1 MVPIRAD
8 HRYELD
14 DKKEWIVMS
23 DNGLTDQVAVI
34 TGGSQGLGYEIATA
48 LSEAGTA
55 VVLASRDGDR
65 CDRAAAEIADKTAGR
80 AVGHACDVTNEQ
92 DVRQLFAFTQD
103 MFGHAE
109 ILINSAGVMM
119 SGSVDEITREDF
131 EQCFAVNVTGTWLA
145 CRAASHMMRPTGYG
159 RIINFSSAV
168 GLVGAADRSAYA
180 SAKGAV
186 VQLTRSLAME
196 WAGDGITVNAIAP
209 GPFLTPMNKGAE
221 TSPDALRMLEREVP
235 LRRFAQPAE
244 IRSAALYLASPGSSY
259 TTGVVLSV
267 DGGRVAH

>member
-1 MVPIRAD
+1 
-8 HRYELD
+8 
-14 DKKEWIVMS
+14 
-23 DNGLTDQVAVI
+23 
-34 TGGSQGLGYEIATA
+34 
-48 LSEAGTA
+48 
-55 VVLASRDGDR
+55 
-65 CDRAAAEIADKTAGR
+65 
-80 AVGHACDVTNEQ
+80 
-92 DVRQLFAFTQD
+92 
-103 MFGHAE
+103 
-109 ILINSAGVMM
+109 
-119 SGSVDEITREDF
+119 
-131 EQCFAVNVTGTWLA
+131 
-145 CRAASHMMRPTGYG
+145 MMRPAGYG

-221 TSPDALRMLEREVP
+221 TNPEALRMLDKEVP
-235 LRRFAQPAE
+235 LRRFAQPDE